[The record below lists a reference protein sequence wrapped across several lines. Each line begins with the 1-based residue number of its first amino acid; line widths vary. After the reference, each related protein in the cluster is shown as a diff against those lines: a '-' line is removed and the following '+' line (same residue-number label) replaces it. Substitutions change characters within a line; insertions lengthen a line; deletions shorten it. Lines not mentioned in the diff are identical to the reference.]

1 MKQWKYKA
9 AEWKFKVPELTVDIV
24 AARYQ
29 VVDWL
34 NSHGEEG
41 WEIVEIFRGP
51 NSMLVTFKQERIE

>member
-9 AEWKFKVPELTVDIV
+9 AEWRFEVPGLSDDIP
-24 AARYQ
+24 AARSR
-29 VVDWL
+29 VIDWL
-34 NSHGEEG
+34 NSHGEKG